1 MRKPE
6 HRRRIPRRVMATAV
20 AATLALTAAVP
31 PAVAA
36 STPGPVDGVWTSD
49 GYATVLSIDHGRLR
63 AYETTAV
70 SCVPGFTAQQTGPVG
85 SGGRV
90 TFTDKDDDVIRVWR
104 DGRGGHLTIDGSAG
118 VRELRR
124 TAALPARCAR
134 PAPKD
139 PRATFDVFWQTFA
152 ENYPFFA
159 AKGIDWD
166 AVRRRYRPQV
176 TAGTS
181 DDRLLS
187 ILDAMIAPLHDLH
200 TGIIAGGKRL
210 YHVRPGTIMPL
221 PDYDAKIKAFIAKRD
236 TPLQDF
242 AEGRISYADLPG
254 RLGYLRISGFGG
266 YTDADTYASNAAE
279 LDRALDA
286 VLTPARTT
294 GAGKLRGLI
303 IDLRVNGGGS
313 DVLGLRIASRLTG
326 RAYTAYAKRVRNDPK
341 DPAGFTRPQP
351 IRVNPAHAPL
361 YRGPVAILTGGSTV
375 SAGETF
381 TQALMDRLPRPVRI
395 GENTQGVFSD
405 ILDRR
410 LPNGWAFGLPDE
422 EFLTRTGRTFDGP
435 GIPPDVRTPV
445 FTDEELAKG
454 RDSAF
459 DRAVALLSHG

>member
-1 MRKPE
+1 MRK
-6 HRRRIPRRVMATAV
+6 HRRRTVLSI
-20 AATLALTAAVP
+20 TAA
-31 PAVAA
+31 AVAA
-36 STPGPVDGVWTSD
+36 SLTPTTAMAATTPGPVDGVWTSD
-49 GYATVLSIDHGRLR
+49 GYATVLSIDHGRMR

-70 SCVPGFTAQQTGPVG
+70 SCLPGFTAQQTGPVG
-85 SGGRV
+85 PGGEV
-90 TFTDKDDDVIRVWR
+90 AFTDKDDDVIRVRR

-118 VRELRR
+118 VRGLRR

-159 AKGIDWD
+159 AKGIDWN

-176 TAGTS
+176 TAGTTG
-181 DDRLLS
+181 DRLAS
-187 ILDAMIAPLHDLH
+187 ILDAMVAPLNDVHIGL
-200 TGIIAGGKRL
+200 IADGKRY
-210 YHVRPGTIMPL
+210 YHLRPGTIMPM

-236 TPLQDF
+236 TPLRDF
-242 AEGRISYADLPG
+242 AQGRISYADLPG

-266 YTDADTYASNAAE
+266 YTEDDTYATNAAE
-279 LDRALDA
+279 LDRTLDA

-294 GAGKLRGLI
+294 GTGRLRGLI
-303 IDLRVNGGGS
+303 IDLRLNGGGS

-326 RAYTAYAKRVRNDPK
+326 RAYTAYSKRVRNDPK

-351 IRVNPAHAPL
+351 IRVRPAHAPL
-361 YRGPVAILTGGSTV
+361 YRGPVAVLTGGSTI

-405 ILDRR
+405 ILDRH

-422 EFLTRTGRTFDGP
+422 EFLTRTGTTFDGA

-459 DRAVALLSHG
+459 DRAVALLTKG